1 MSTAEKGSA
10 INRIASEMGRAETH
24 AAGGSGG
31 GAAGGVEASE
41 AMADLFLALDGEVD
55 QFRDQA
61 VPPPKRGPGRP
72 KGSPNR
78 STKQMAQFLAARGYR
93 DPLEFLA
100 AIYSADTR
108 ELAASL
114 LGKAE
119 KDVTADQAL
128 DVFRQQMRAAEAVRP
143 YLHQQ
148 MPTQVEMQVAEA
160 RPLIIIHEGNQSLRD
175 VSPNRSHD
183 DGSHDH
189 NQVIDIE

>member
-1 MSTAEKGSA
+1 VPTAEKGPA
-10 INRIASEMGRAETH
+10 INRIASDLGTSVAH

-31 GAAGGVEASE
+31 GAAGGVEVSE

-61 VPPPKRGPGRP
+61 IPPPKRGPGRP

-100 AIYSADTR
+100 AVWSADTR

-114 LGKAE
+114 LGKAP
-119 KDVTADQAL
+119 KDVTADQVL
-128 DVFRQQMRAAEAVRP
+128 DVLRQQLRAAESALP
-143 YLHQQ
+143 YLHQKT
-148 MPTQVEMQVAEA
+148 PTQVEMQVAEA

-175 VSPNRSHD
+175 VSQNRSHG
-183 DGSHDH
+183 DGSHDN